1 MFLLFLTYR
10 NLKLMGA
17 LLKNFTEPTPMLG
30 IQRDSKVFMFLCIT
44 MSQIQGMEFEKIIFR
59 GSTLYLKK
67 NLHKAKLIWSE
78 ELIT

>member
-30 IQRDSKVFMFLCIT
+30 IQRDSKVFMFYVLRCPK
-44 MSQIQGMEFEKIIFR
+44 SR
-59 GSTLYLKK
+59 GWSSKKSYLEAQPYILKRIYIK
-67 NLHKAKLIWSE
+67 QD
-78 ELIT
+78 